1 MSVSTFW
8 AGNHALQPLLADI
21 ENRLMTKEGPTL
33 YMETEVLRSASRISY
48 DYFNNGFGNDVSQ
61 AVAYIDRYHVP
72 YATPQFL
79 TVWKTVREIAL
90 WGEPV
95 RSCPE
100 IDEQI
105 TLVSAEILQRVAEAD
120 RIGLLNPRGP
130 EMYDMPSVEPGY
142 DPEMLLAARER
153 ISSQVPLPSPEGEP
167 QRLAA

>member
-1 MSVSTFW
+1 MSVRTFW
-8 AGNHALQPLLADI
+8 AGDHALQPVLADV
-21 ENRLMTKEGPTL
+21 EKRLMTVEGPTAYL
-33 YMETEVLRSASRISY
+33 ETEVLRSASRISY

-72 YATPQFL
+72 YATPEFL
-79 TVWKTVREIAL
+79 AAWQNVRDIAL

-100 IDEQI
+100 IDGQI

-120 RIGLLNPRGP
+120 RLGLLNPRGP

-142 DPEMLLAARER
+142 DPEMGLAA
-153 ISSQVPLPSPEGEP
+153 
-167 QRLAA
+167 